1 MGGDQDDYEL
11 LQKTIFNFIDHVQD
25 LEIAE
30 DDFERIKRKTIGN
43 FINSYNSPEVLR
55 ILLAVIILKEFVHL
69 I

>member
-30 DDFERIKRKTIGN
+30 DDF
-43 FINSYNSPEVLR
+43 
-55 ILLAVIILKEFVHL
+55 
-69 I
+69 